1 MFINNLDQVQSLGI
15 TDSVVFSNI
24 TASND
29 VSVNGKS
36 TLAGNVLMQNEL
48 NVLGNI
54 TSSGNIFASGDIS
67 QSLSSTGSFGL
78 IKEHGL
84 NLNERFSRNTHEAFE
99 LDENGDFIP
108 TPSTGYMIDPK
119 WELDED
125 GNLQRRERELWTFD
139 WDSYFSD

>member
-1 MFINNLDQVQSLGI
+1 M
-15 TDSVVFSNI
+15 VFSNI

-54 TSSGNIFASGDIS
+54 TSSGNIFANGDIS

-84 NLNERFSRNTHEAFE
+84 N
-99 LDENGDFIP
+99 
-108 TPSTGYMIDPK
+108 
-119 WELDED
+119 
-125 GNLQRRERELWTFD
+125 
-139 WDSYFSD
+139 